1 MFEMSP
7 EMNPS
12 LHHARPARGGGSAA
26 APTDTTRDKLL
37 EAAEQIFAE
46 RCFYGATV
54 REICLRAGANVAA
67 VNYHF
72 GDKLNLY
79 TEVLRRFARTLDVER
94 AIADRT
100 ASPEE
105 LLRKII
111 RMRLRGVFASDH
123 PDQPFRLILHEW
135 VQPTP
140 AMDRVMNESL
150 RPLYDRFREIVG
162 GILGLP
168 TDHEK
173 TRLCVHSI
181 IGQAVHYVQ
190 GRPILARLWPDL
202 KMTPDQVDRI
212 ADHIA
217 DFSLAYLRAFKS
229 ERGRVP
235 LAGRGRRRA

>member
-1 MFEMSP
+1 
-7 EMNPS
+7 MNPS
-12 LHHARPARGGGSAA
+12 IHQARSTRGGVPAA
-26 APTDTTRDKLL
+26 AADSTRDKLL

-46 RCFYGATV
+46 RGFYGATV

-72 GDKLNLY
+72 GDKLTLY
-79 TEVLRRFARTLDVER
+79 TEVLRRFTRTLDVEA
-94 AIADRT
+94 AIADQT
-100 ASPEE
+100 APPEQ

-111 RMRLRGVFASDH
+111 RMRLRGIFASDH
-123 PDQPFRLILHEW
+123 PDWPFRLMLHEW

-140 AMDRVMNESL
+140 AMDRVINETL
-150 RPLYDRFREIVG
+150 RPLYDRFHTIVG
-162 GILGLP
+162 GILGMP
-168 TDHEK
+168 RDDEK

-181 IGQAVHYVQ
+181 IGQAIHYVQ
-190 GRPILARLWPDL
+190 GRPILARLWPEL

-229 ERGRVP
+229 EHRRMTPVARGRK
-235 LAGRGRRRA
+235 RT